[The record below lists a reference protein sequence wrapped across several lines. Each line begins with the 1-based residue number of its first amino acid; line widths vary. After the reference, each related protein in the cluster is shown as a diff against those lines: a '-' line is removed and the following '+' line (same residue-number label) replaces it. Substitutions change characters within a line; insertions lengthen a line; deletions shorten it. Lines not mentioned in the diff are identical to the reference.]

1 MIVYIV
7 QKLDWKYDDAFYCL
21 FNDEPVK
28 AFAKKHDA
36 EAYQLTLEKEARES
50 WQGCDRLCIGEN
62 GDCDEPDA
70 FFEIVAL
77 ELES

>member
-1 MIVYIV
+1 MTVYIV
-7 QKLDWKYDDAFYCL
+7 QKLDWKYDDAFHCL
-21 FNDEPVK
+21 SDDEPVK

-36 EAYQLTLEKEARES
+36 EVYCHRLEKEAREN
-50 WQGCDRLCIGEN
+50 WHGRDGFCIGEN

>member
-1 MIVYIV
+1 MTVYIV

-21 FNDEPVK
+21 SDDEPVK
-28 AFAKKHDA
+28 AFVKKRDA
-36 EAYQLTLEKEARES
+36 EAYHLMLEKEAREG
-50 WQGCDRLCIGEN
+50 WQGRGRLCIGEN

-77 ELES
+77 ELAA

>member
-1 MIVYIV
+1 MTVYIV

-21 FNDEPVK
+21 YDDEPVK

-36 EAYQLTLEKEARES
+36 EVYQPLLEKEARES
-50 WQGCDRLCIGEN
+50 WQGQGRYCIGEN